1 DGELAM
7 AGTNDGLLLVW
18 RLAQQ
23 AISDRITARTADLA
37 MTADGKL
44 AVMVAPRQPMT
55 VWNPRE
61 ARCLMGGETFGDKSM
76 STIVTLT
83 DDGRHALTGGLDGQL
98 RLWDLKK
105 GRCLRELGGPGPR
118 LTAIALVAGGLFALA
133 SSVDG
138 QVRIYSVH
146 GGGSLAQ
153 LEGHAGAVRA
163 LAATPDGRFV
173 VTAGEDRSLRL
184 WEIDWELDP
193 EGAFVALGQAP
204 QGKFMQR
211 LTAIFRKRT

>member
-1 DGELAM
+1 MSTPLPDRVVLLGSEHPDYGHVTWEHPNPWTACALSVGSDPASPSLRFKGDADGAPNEDA
-7 AGTNDGLLLVW
+7 LLL
-18 RLAQQ
+18 L
-23 AISDRITARTADLA
+23 
-37 MTADGKL
+37 
-44 AVMVAPRQPMT
+44 
-55 VWNPRE
+55 
-61 ARCLMGGETFGDKSM
+61 
-76 STIVTLT
+76 